1 MLEGKNVNLR
11 VVEKEEL
18 GLFTDLLND
27 LTVGSEY
34 MPILQQSKGKFEE
47 RYDKLSS
54 DERWFFVEKKDGCRI
69 GWISHSVIGGSM
81 TIEYALVPAARNRG
95 ACTEAVRIMVD
106 YLFLSQDI
114 TRIQAEALTENS
126 ASQRVLEKAGFT
138 REGTRR
144 QASFVRGQWQ
154 DDVLFSI
161 LREDWKAPRLLTK
174 LRPQT

>member
-1 MLEGKNVNLR
+1 MNLR

-34 MPILQQSKGKFEE
+34 MPILQQSKGKIEE
-47 RYDKLSS
+47 KYDKVSS

-81 TIEYALVPAARNRG
+81 TIQYALVPAARNRG
-95 ACTEAVRIMVD
+95 YCTEAVMMMVD
-106 YLFLSQDI
+106 YLFLSQNI
-114 TRIQAEALTENS
+114 TRIQAETHTENS

-138 REGTRR
+138 REGTKR

-161 LREDWKAPRLLTK
+161 LREEWKAPKLLTRSR
-174 LRPQT
+174 LQT